1 MSETTVTV
9 RDLKHRLEHYL
20 RLARSGQTVR
30 ITESGVPIGRIV
42 PIADPIDN
50 RLQAMVRDGILEWNG
65 SRLRPAPPV
74 ERTAGSRTVAELLVE
89 DRE

>member
-9 RDLKHRLEHYL
+9 RDLKYRLEHYL
-20 RLARSGQTVR
+20 RLARSGQTVW

-50 RLQAMVRDGILEWNG
+50 RLQAMVRDGSLEWNG
-65 SRLRPAPPV
+65 SRLRPARPV